1 MASSISIS
9 SEILASAAV
18 EEKGGRRR
26 GFSLGMTLAL
36 GLGLANVMG
45 LVGLQLGMGLGM
57 EHGNGGALGRG

>member
-1 MASSISIS
+1 MASSIN
-9 SEILASAAV
+9 SEILTSATV
-18 EEKGGRRR
+18 EEKGGRRQ

-57 EHGNGGALGRG
+57 GNGNGGALGKS